1 MKGEIDKGRERQ
13 TNKERERD
21 RLGER
26 QIKRERERQF
36 GKEKERGG
44 CHSCVVSSGPTILRP
59 RVQIPSTPSVLFSI
73 CIEIVMRKE

>member
-59 RVQIPSTPSVLFSI
+59 RVQIPSTPSALFSI
-73 CIEIVMRKE
+73 SIIEIVSRK